1 MDPVTSNADDV
12 LVARQPIVGM
22 LQHDAERVLGEM
34 LGAGSAATSIEVVP
48 AARWAA
54 AGVRHYLCDTEGHGY
69 WDFYKPWTAL
79 MLSVTEATYRRDTW
93 VRVEGADY
101 FKLRILLSG
110 TLRARSGE
118 IIARAPGAV
127 MYVSPG
133 ESSEGYTIAAGEPT
147 RMVVL
152 HCRPNLLTQVL
163 GLDLPDIPQPLEA
176 LFVPG
181 RAAAHHRLAPG
192 PEVIDIARRIV
203 ETRHTLS
210 RALRDR
216 YLQTLSVELLLQTL
230 GILERSRTV
239 YAGAAMS
246 ARDAAPIYQARDH
259 LARHYAN
266 PPNIAELARM
276 VGINRTK
283 LKENFRETLGLT
295 IYEYVLRRRMERAAE
310 MLRSGEYGIAQVAYA
325 VGYEYPANF
334 TAAFKRHF
342 GQLPRSWKTRQPR
355 RRSAALSL
363 SPVLRP
369 ARADAVPRAGGS

>member
-1 MDPVTSNADDV
+1 MDPMTSMADDV

-22 LQHDAERVLGEM
+22 LQHDVERVLGEM
-34 LGAGSAATSIEVVP
+34 LGAGSPASSMEVVP

-54 AGVRHYLCDTEGHGY
+54 AGVRHYLCDAEGHGY

-93 VRVEGADY
+93 VRVQGADY

-118 IIARAPGAV
+118 VIARAPGALL
-127 MYVSPG
+127 YVSPG

-163 GLDLPDIPQPLEA
+163 GFDLPDIPAPLDA
-176 LFVPG
+176 LFIPG
-181 RAAAHHRLAPG
+181 RAAAHHRVTPG
-192 PEVIDIARRIV
+192 PDVIDIARRIV

-230 GILERSRTV
+230 GILDRSRTIFP
-239 YAGAAMS
+239 GAAMS
-246 ARDAAPIYQARDH
+246 ARDTAPIYQARDH
-259 LARHYAN
+259 LARHYAD
-266 PPNIAELARM
+266 PPNIAELARI

-295 IYEYVLRRRMERAAE
+295 IYEYILRRRMERAAE

-342 GQLPRSWKTRQPR
+342 GQLPRAWKSRPPRR
-355 RRSAALSL
+355 RRSAALKPL
-363 SPVLRP
+363 P
-369 ARADAVPRAGGS
+369 ALAQGHTAPQHP